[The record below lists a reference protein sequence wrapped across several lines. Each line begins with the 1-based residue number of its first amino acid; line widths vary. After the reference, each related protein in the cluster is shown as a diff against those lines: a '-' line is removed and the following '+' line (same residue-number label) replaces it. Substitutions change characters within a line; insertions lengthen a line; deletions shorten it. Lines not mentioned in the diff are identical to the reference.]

1 MAENG
6 WLEAIWIKRAR
17 SGPMDPAQHA
27 RLITGQGMVGNANW
41 GGRRQVTVIA
51 QEAWEAL
58 REELGP
64 AVTPIVRRAN
74 LLVSGVDLRNTRG
87 RVLEIGS
94 VHILVHGEMRPCN
107 LMEETVPGLEA
118 AMESDWRGGVYGA
131 VAQGGTIT
139 VGDPARLLPSES

>member
-139 VGDPARLLPSES
+139 VGDPAHLLPSES

>member
-74 LLVSGVDLRNTRG
+74 LLVSGMDLRNTRG

-139 VGDPARLLPSES
+139 VGDPARLLLSES